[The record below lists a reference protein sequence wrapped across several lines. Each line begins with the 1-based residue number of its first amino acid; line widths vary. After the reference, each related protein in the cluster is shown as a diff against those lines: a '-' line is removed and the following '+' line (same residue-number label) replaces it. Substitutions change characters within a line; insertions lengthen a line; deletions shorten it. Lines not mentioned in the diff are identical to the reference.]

1 MNTVMK
7 WGVLLVNSGT
17 PASLATRDVRAF
29 LAGLLGDP
37 RVVELPRLL
46 WWPILHGIIL
56 RIRPRASAKKY
67 AAIWTPKGSPL
78 AIESEALRRGLEASL
93 AGSGT
98 PVALAMLYTGGA
110 RVPDAIASLLKAGA
124 EGILAIPMFPQ
135 YCGASTGAVYDQVSA
150 ALGAMRRVPALRFVA
165 SYHDDAAYI
174 DALAA
179 SVQDHRREFGATNH
193 LLMSF
198 HGVPELFVTRGD
210 PYRDQCQRTASL
222 VAQRLGLGAD
232 AWSVSFQSR
241 FGRARWLQPYTSEVL
256 AAMPARGVK
265 SVSVLCPGFAADCLE
280 TLEEIGMEN
289 RDVFLAAG
297 GEKYH
302 YIAALNARADHIAAL
317 GALISREL
325 GAASIPAAARGSA
338 CSG

>member
-1 MNTVMK
+1 MK

-17 PASLATRDVRAF
+17 PASTSTRDVRAF

-37 RVVELPRLL
+37 RVVELPRVF

-56 RIRPRASAKKY
+56 RTRPRASAKKY
-67 AAIWTPKGSPL
+67 AAIWTPQGSPL

-93 AGSGT
+93 QGAGI

-110 RVPDAIASLLKAGA
+110 TVPAAIDALRKAGA
-124 EGILAIPMFPQ
+124 EGIFVIPMFPQ
-135 YCGASTGAVYDQVSA
+135 YCGASTGAVFDQVSA
-150 ALGAMRRVPALRFVA
+150 ALGAMRSVPSLRFVS

-174 DALAA
+174 EALAA
-179 SVQDHRREFGATNH
+179 SVRDHRRDSGATSH

-198 HGVPELFVTRGD
+198 HGVPERYVAQGD
-210 PYRDQCQRTASL
+210 PYREQCERTASL
-222 VAQRLGLGAD
+222 VAQKLGLPA
-232 AWSVSFQSR
+232 AEWSVSFQSR

-256 AAMPARGVK
+256 AAMPARGIR
-265 SVSVLCPGFAADCLE
+265 SVSVICPGFAADCLE

-289 RDVFLAAG
+289 RDVFMAAG

-302 YIAALNARADHIAAL
+302 YIAALNARADHVAAL
-317 GALISREL
+317 SALVSREL
-325 GAASIPAAARGSA
+325 AASLPAGAQKESTA
-338 CSG
+338 CFG

>member
-1 MNTVMK
+1 MK

-17 PASLATRDVRAF
+17 PASLETRDVRAF

-56 RIRPRASAKKY
+56 RVRPRASAKKY
-67 AAIWTPKGSPL
+67 AAIWTPQGSPL
-78 AIESEALRRGLEASL
+78 AIESEALRRGLEAAL
-93 AGSGT
+93 RPNDV
-98 PVALAMLYTGGA
+98 PVALAMLYTGGVS
-110 RVPDAIASLLKAGA
+110 VPDAIHALLEAGA

-150 ALGAMRRVPALRFVA
+150 ALGAMRHVPALRFVS

-179 SVQDHRREFGATNH
+179 SVEDHRRESGATSH

-198 HGVPELFVTRGD
+198 HGVPERFVAQGD

-222 VAQRLGLGAD
+222 LAQRLGLGD
-232 AWSVSFQSR
+232 EAWSVSFQSR

-256 AAMPARGVK
+256 AALPGRGVK
-265 SVSVLCPGFAADCLE
+265 SVSVICPGFAADCLE

-289 RDVFLAAG
+289 RDVFLGAG
-297 GEKYH
+297 GEQYH
-302 YIAALNARADHIAAL
+302 YIAALNARADHVATLA
-317 GALISREL
+317 ALISREL
-325 GAASIPAAARGSA
+325 RTSTNPAVGREPSA
-338 CSG
+338 CFG

>member
-1 MNTVMK
+1 MK
-7 WGVLLVNSGT
+7 FGVLLVNSGT
-17 PASLATRDVRAF
+17 PASLSTRDVRAF

-67 AAIWTPKGSPL
+67 AAIWTPQGSPL
-78 AIESEALRRGLEASL
+78 AVQSEALRRGLEVAL
-93 AGSGT
+93 RGSGT
-98 PVALAMLYTGGA
+98 QVALAMLYTGGA
-110 RVPDAIASLLKAGA
+110 TVPDAVDALRQAGA
-124 EGILAIPMFPQ
+124 EGILVLPMFPQ
-135 YCGASTGAVYDQVSA
+135 YCGASSGAVFDQVSD
-150 ALGAMRRVPALRFVA
+150 ALRRLRYVPSLKFIS
-165 SYHDDAAYI
+165 SYHGDPAYI
-174 DALAA
+174 AALAA
-179 SVQDHRREFGATNH
+179 SVREHQRKCGVTRH

-198 HGVPELFVTRGD
+198 HGVPERFVTLGD

-222 VAQRLGLGAD
+222 LAERLGLDAD
-232 AWSVSFQSR
+232 AWSLSFQSR

-256 AAMPARGVK
+256 AELPRRGVN
-265 SVSVLCPGFAADCLE
+265 SVSVICPGFAADCLE

-297 GEKYH
+297 GEQYH
-302 YIAALNARADHIAAL
+302 YIEALNARADHVAAL
-317 GALISREL
+317 GALVSREL
-325 GAASIPAAARGSA
+325 NVPGEAESSKESPA